1 MKYCKNCKQL
11 VKPVKRDWSWIA
23 FFLFLGIFYP
33 IYRIFVPSNRCPI
46 CKSKSL
52 MSKGKAKKQNLLEA

>member
-1 MKYCKNCKQL
+1 MKYCKNCQQQ
-11 VKPVKRDWSWIA
+11 VNPTKRDWSWIA

-33 IYRIFVPSNRCPI
+33 VYRIFVPKNRCPI

-52 MSKGKAKKQNLLEA
+52 ISVSKAKSLSLME